1 MARNTQTF
9 QIENRVG
16 LKLTPELSELF
27 INTVK
32 QTGRISIAAG
42 RCCVGQSTVRD
53 WLRKGRLEK
62 AEPIFKEFADA
73 VEKARSEFLALAA
86 KRLAQ
91 LAIGG
96 TLDLPAYDKQ
106 NRLIRDANDEII
118 FEPRY
123 FPPNP
128 NALMH
133 ILDRIDPMPN
143 LEPQQP
149 GIPMAPELTDA
160 EQLAEAA
167 KHYDFFSEVVRTMV
181 ELGHPVERLLGQS
194 AQPIETTAAP
204 APAEAEPVKEDVAA
218 SDVLKPETPAEPGR
232 PKFDAF

>member
-73 VEKARSEFLALAA
+73 VEKARSEFLAVAA
-86 KRLAQ
+86 RRLAQ

-106 NRLIRDANDEII
+106 NRLIRDANDEIV

-128 NALMH
+128 QALMH
-133 ILDRIDPMPN
+133 VLDRIDPMPN

-149 GIPMAPELTDA
+149 GMPMAAEMTDA

-167 KHYDFFSEVVRTMV
+167 KHYDFFSEVFRTMV
-181 ELGHPVERLLGQS
+181 ELGHPVQRLLGQN
-194 AQPIETTAAP
+194 AITTAVP
-204 APAEAEPVKEDVAA
+204 APAEPAKVESAEGTPLE
-218 SDVLKPETPAEPGR
+218 PETPTEPGR
-232 PKFDAF
+232 PKFEDAF